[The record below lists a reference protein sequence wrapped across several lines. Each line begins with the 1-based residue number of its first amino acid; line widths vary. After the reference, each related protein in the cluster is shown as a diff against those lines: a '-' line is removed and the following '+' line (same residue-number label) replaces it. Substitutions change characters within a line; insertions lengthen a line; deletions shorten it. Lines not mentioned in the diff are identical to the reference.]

1 MQWSEILDEIKRT
14 LKEPLD
20 NGHWHDNELKR
31 RANLIQTEIVR
42 QTKCII
48 KTVNITVAN
57 GSFSVPADLIKI
69 CDVVCG
75 DKRLYGTTVD
85 QLDADF
91 EMSSCVW
98 RELEGDPKRYYQDFN
113 VIKLFPQDSSVTTIK
128 LRYFGLAD
136 DMVEYS
142 DKPFNGVDWLQDGGQ
157 AIIDGVVF
165 RCLLEDDD
173 NRYQTYLALYKE
185 GIKNIKDKLMVDDK
199 LEFFNLE
206 RVRR

>member
-1 MQWSEILDEIKRT
+1 
-14 LKEPLD
+14 
-20 NGHWHDNELKR
+20 
-31 RANLIQTEIVR
+31 
-42 QTKCII
+42 
-48 KTVNITVAN
+48 
-57 GSFSVPADLIKI
+57 
-69 CDVVCG
+69 
-75 DKRLYGTTVD
+75 
-85 QLDADF
+85 
-91 EMSSCVW
+91 
-98 RELEGDPKRYYQDFN
+98 
-113 VIKLFPQDSSVTTIK
+113 
-128 LRYFGLAD
+128 
-136 DMVEYS
+136 MVEYS

>member
-1 MQWSEILDEIKRT
+1 MQWSEILAEIKRT
-14 LKEPLD
+14 LKEPAD
-20 NGHWHDNELKR
+20 GGHWSDSELLT

-48 KTVNITVAN
+48 KTQTVTVNN
-57 GSFSVPADLIKI
+57 GSFAVPADLIKI
-69 CDVVCG
+69 CDVVCN

-91 EMSSCVW
+91 EMSSCTW
-98 RELEGDPKRYYQDFN
+98 RELEGEPKRYYQDFN
-113 VIKLFPQDSSVTTIK
+113 VINLFPQDSSITSIK
-128 LRYFGLAD
+128 VRYFGLAD
-136 DMVEYS
+136 AMAGSS
-142 DKPFNGVDWLQDGGQ
+142 DKPFNGVDWLQDASQ
-157 AIIDGVVF
+157 TVIDGVVF

-185 GIKNIKDKLMVDDK
+185 GIKNIKDKLAVDDK